1 MNLHAE
7 GRGPA
12 TKLMV
17 RTCSESAT
25 IYESWGCPPR
35 SPHLVRSN
43 RDGRWLLGRTTP
55 RLVRVP
61 RPGVQRGIPYAL
73 QLWLNDIWKMSD
85 TVDVMAHQASGRL
98 VVARWYSAI
107 MTTER
112 YSIHVAQLLAEKY
125 AKVTSEKQFAQS
137 FWRDLFQQLCG
148 VDDLLATGI
157 EFEFPVRSHE
167 SGTIKFID
175 VLWPAVVLVEHK
187 SAGENL
193 DKAEQQARDYLI
205 SLEPAKRPPVIVLC
219 DFTKFRVIE
228 VLAGNSVEFTLDEL
242 PQNVARFESIIG
254 DAGSSSARIEVEAD
268 TKAAQLMSDLFI
280 AFEKSGYTGHEVSVF
295 LVRVLFLLFGDD
307 TSMWRRTERG
317 LFSDI
322 IHNSPEDGSGLGAML
337 QELFQTLNTP
347 RESRPTT
354 LAESMSGFPY
364 INGGIFAESLPIFSF
379 NKSMRSALIQAT
391 LYDWSTISPA
401 IFGSL
406 FQSVRDSETRREMGE
421 HYTSETNILRCIND
435 LFLNEFYKRMHDS
448 WDSPQ
453 LLKSF
458 RAELGQ
464 YNWLDPACGSGNFL
478 VVAYKRMR
486 DIELRV
492 IARLQ
497 ELENKKTQLELDGS
511 FDLRIQLGQFHGI
524 EIDEWSASIARV
536 AMFLADHQAN
546 LALEQITGAAP
557 NRFPLTESAVIVNAN
572 ALTVDWSEVCPMDGK
587 TFIMG
592 NPPFAGSYLQTEE
605 QRALGKALWGDAR
618 GAGLLDFVAHW
629 YLIAAR
635 FIASHGGR
643 AAFVSTNSIT
653 QGEQPAIIW
662 GELYKLGMSIDFAH
676 QTFKW
681 SNDAKG
687 VAAVHV
693 VIIGFSKNMP
703 KGKRKLWVYP
713 DIKSTPT
720 ARDVENINA
729 YLLAAPNVLVSSRST
744 PIKSTTPKMDYGSK
758 PTDAGHLSDISADE
772 AARIRASDPAAAKY
786 IRRIIG
792 ARELIHNV
800 ERYCLWLVD
809 ADPADLR
816 ASKELSRRLAAVK
829 AMRTEST
836 DAQTKKDAIK
846 PQEFQKVRQ
855 PKTSYLAVPLH
866 SSEDRQYV
874 PMAWFGPEV
883 ITNNAVS
890 VVSGADLSLFGFLQS
905 RPFNVWNKAVSGRIK
920 SDTRISNTIT
930 YNNFPFPEV
939 NAALAAKLSASS
951 QAILDVREK
960 FPNSS
965 LADLY
970 ESASMPPELAKVHA
984 KLDAEVLSAFGLKPD
999 ASDAEILE
1007 VLFTMYSEQLS
1018 QLVPKAKKAK
1028 TSLK

>member
-1 MNLHAE
+1 MHHVEEEMNLHAE

-12 TKLMV
+12 TKLTV
-17 RTCSESAT
+17 RSHPELST
-25 IYESWGCPPR
+25 IIESWGP
-35 SPHLVRSN
+35 
-43 RDGRWLLGRTTP
+43 G
-55 RLVRVP
+55 
-61 RPGVQRGIPYAL
+61 PGVQRGIPFVVQQRLNAL
-73 QLWLNDIWKMSD
+73 STCPG
-85 TVDVMAHQASGRL
+85 TVDVMKQLANSRL
-98 VVARWYSAI
+98 DSARWYSDF
-107 MTTER
+107 MSSTR
-112 YSIHVAQLLAEKY
+112 YSTHAAQLLAEKY
-125 AKVTSEKQFAQS
+125 AMVTSEKQFAQS

-157 EFEFPVRSHE
+157 EFEYPVRSHE

-205 SLEPAKRPPVIVLC
+205 SLEAAKRPPVIILS
-219 DFTKFRVIE
+219 DFTKFRIIE
-228 VLAGNSVEFTLDEL
+228 VLAGNSVEFSLAEL
-242 PQNVARFESIIG
+242 PQNVGRFESIIG

-268 TKAAQLMSDLFI
+268 TKAAQLMSELFI
-280 AFEKSGYTGHEVSVF
+280 AFEKSGYSGHEVSVF

-307 TSMWRRTERG
+307 TAMWRRTERG

-322 IHNSPEDGSGLGAML
+322 IHNSSEDGTGLGAML

-347 RESRPTT
+347 REKRPAT

-364 INGGIFAESLPIFSF
+364 INGGIFAETLPSFSF

-406 FQSVRDSETRREMGE
+406 FQSVRDAETRREMGE

-435 LFLNEFYKRMHDS
+435 LFLNDFYKRMHEA

-458 RAELGQ
+458 RTELGQ

-486 DIELRV
+486 DIELRI

-572 ALTVDWSEVCPMDGK
+572 ALRTDWSTVCPMSER
-587 TFIMG
+587 TFVMG
-592 NPPFAGSYLQTEE
+592 NPPFFGTYLMTDE
-605 QRALGKALWGDAR
+605 QKSDTDEVWQ
-618 GAGLLDFVAHW
+618 GANEGGRLDFVANWHV
-629 YLIAAR
+629 LAAR
-635 FIASHGGR
+635 QIAKHGGKV
-643 AAFVSTNSIT
+643 ALVSTNSIT
-653 QGEQPAIIW
+653 QGVQPATLW
-662 GELYKLGMSIDFAH
+662 QELNKYDVDIDFAH

-681 SNDAKG
+681 HNDAG
-687 VAAVHV
+687 GMAAVHV
-693 VIIGFSKNMP
+693 VIIGFSKKSDK
-703 KGKRKLWVYP
+703 KGLRNLWVYP
-713 DIKSTPT
+713 DIKSAP
-720 ARDVENINA
+720 ALKQVRRINA
-729 YLLAAPNVLVSSRST
+729 YLVDAPEVLIDSRSK
-744 PIKSTTPKMDYGSK
+744 PLSKSTPLMVYGSK
-758 PTDAGHLSDISADE
+758 PTDGGFLTDISPEE
-772 AARIRASDPAAAKY
+772 ALEIRKSDPIAAKY
-786 IRRIIG
+786 LRKIVG
-792 ARELIHNV
+792 ARELIHNI
-800 ERYCLWLVD
+800 ERLCLWL
-809 ADPADLR
+809 ADVEPSDVR
-816 ASKELSRRLAAVK
+816 ASKVIGARLEQVKQMRLTSKKKATQELA
-829 AMRTEST
+829 
-836 DAQTKKDAIK
+836 
-846 PQEFQKVRQ
+846 
-855 PKTSYLAVPLH
+855 KTPHLFEYNSHPSGHYVAVPRH
-866 SSEDRQYV
+866 SSEDRDYV
-874 PMAWFGPEV
+874 PMAYFGNEV
-883 ITNNAVS
+883 IANDAVS
-890 VVSGADLSLFGFLQS
+890 IVPDSPLWLFGLLSS

-930 YNNFPFPEV
+930 YNNFPFPPLDE
-939 NAALAAKLSASS
+939 KQQKSLSECAQAVLDARSS
-951 QAILDVREK
+951 YQT
-960 FPNSS
+960 SS

-970 ESASMPPELAKVHA
+970 GASSMPKSLRDAHER
-984 KLDAEVLSAFGLKPD
+984 LDAVALASFGLT
-999 ASDAEILE
+999 ASVSDTDLLE
-1007 VLFTMYSEQLS
+1007 KLFTLYSEQLAA
-1018 QLVPKAKKAK
+1018 VDKVAKKGKVAK
-1028 TSLK
+1028 

>member
-1 MNLHAE
+1 MTTA
-7 GRGPA
+7 R
-12 TKLMV
+12 
-17 RTCSESAT
+17 
-25 IYESWGCPPR
+25 Y
-35 SPHLVRSN
+35 SPH
-43 RDGRWLLGRTTP
+43 
-55 RLVRVP
+55 
-61 RPGVQRGIPYAL
+61 A
-73 QLWLNDIWKMSD
+73 
-85 TVDVMAHQASGRL
+85 
-98 VVARWYSAI
+98 
-107 MTTER
+107 
-112 YSIHVAQLLAEKY
+112 AQLLAEKY
-125 AKVTSEKQFAQS
+125 AMVTSEKQFAQS

-157 EFEFPVRSHE
+157 EFEYPVRSHE

-205 SLEPAKRPPVIVLC
+205 SLEPAKRPPVIVLSN
-219 DFTKFRVIE
+219 FTKFRIIE
-228 VLAGNSVEFTLDEL
+228 VLAGHSVEFSLAEL
-242 PQNVARFESIIG
+242 PQNVGRFESIIG
-254 DAGSSSARIEVEAD
+254 DAGVSAARIEVEAD
-268 TKAAQLMSDLFI
+268 TKAAQLMSELFV

-307 TSMWRRTERG
+307 TAMWRRTERG

-322 IHNSPEDGSGLGAML
+322 VHNSPEDGVGLGAML

-347 RESRPTT
+347 REKRPAT

-364 INGGIFAESLPIFSF
+364 INGGIFAETLPNFSF

-406 FQSVRDSETRREMGE
+406 FQSVRDAETRREMGE

-435 LFLNEFYKRMHDS
+435 LFLNDFYKRMHES

-458 RAELGQ
+458 RVELGQ

-572 ALTVDWSEVCPMDGK
+572 ALRTDWGTVCPMNER
-587 TFIMG
+587 TLIMG
-592 NPPFAGSYLQTEE
+592 NPPFFGTYLMTDE
-605 QRALGKALWGDAR
+605 QKEDTDIVWK
-618 GAGLLDFVAHW
+618 GANEGGRLDFVANWHV
-629 YLIAAR
+629 LAAR
-635 FIASHGGR
+635 QISMHGGKV
-643 AAFVSTNSIT
+643 ALVSTNSIT
-653 QGEQPAIIW
+653 QGVQPATLW
-662 GELYKLGMSIDFAH
+662 QELNKYDIDIDFAH

-681 SNDAKG
+681 HNDASG
-687 VAAVHV
+687 IAAVHV
-693 VIIGFSKNMP
+693 VIIGFSK
-703 KGKRKLWVYP
+703 KGARKGLRNLWVYP
-713 DIKSTPT
+713 DIKGAPSLKQV
-720 ARDVENINA
+720 ARINA
-729 YLLAAPNVLVSSRST
+729 YLVDAPEVLIDTRSR
-744 PIKSTTPKMDYGSK
+744 PLSTTTPLMVYGSK
-758 PTDAGHLSDISADE
+758 PTDGGFLTDISPDE
-772 AARIRASDPAAAKY
+772 AAEIRKSDPIAAKY
-786 IRRIIG
+786 LRRIVG
-792 ARELIHNV
+792 ARELIHNI
-800 ERYCLWLVD
+800 ERWCLWLVD
-809 ADPADLR
+809 LEPADARSSKVIAAHLEQVKGMR
-816 ASKELSRRLAAVK
+816 LASKKKATQELA
-829 AMRTEST
+829 
-836 DAQTKKDAIK
+836 
-846 PQEFQKVRQ
+846 
-855 PKTSYLAVPLH
+855 KTPHLFEYNSHPSGNYVAVPRH
-866 SSEDRQYV
+866 SSEDRDYV
-874 PMAWFGPEV
+874 PMAYFSNDV
-883 ITNNAVS
+883 IANDAVS
-890 VVSGADLSLFGFLQS
+890 IVPDSPLWLFGLLSS

-930 YNNFPFPEV
+930 YNNFPFPVLDEKQQD
-939 NAALAAKLSASS
+939 AIAKCA
-951 QAILDVREK
+951 QAVLDARAGYQT
-960 FPNSS
+960 SS

-970 ESASMPPELAKVHA
+970 GASSMPKSLRDAHNQLDAITLATFGLSASVSDTDLLE
-984 KLDAEVLSAFGLKPD
+984 KLFE
-999 ASDAEILE
+999 
-1007 VLFTMYSEQLS
+1007 MYSEL
-1018 QLVPKAKKAK
+1018 LAKADTKRKK
-1028 TSLK
+1028 